1 MQKTKVAPYSQGNEL
16 VFGQNAGQQCVAMS
30 LCSLVSNNTQGI
42 SSANDL
48 TQIMDIGNQL
58 YLGLSRLA
66 RKACLMQ
73 SGLPTAL
80 NVFDADYQLEYS
92 ENYSG
97 TVHQEIATGEYQYR
111 TSLRRAFRSLI
122 SESYTNFLLTVGCIT
137 VATYCNSNI
146 GFKIFDSHARDLYC
160 SCWMT
165 ISTIM
170 LLKYYHCN

>member
-1 MQKTKVAPYSQGNEL
+1 
-16 VFGQNAGQQCVAMS
+16 MS
-30 LCSLVSNNTQGI
+30 LCPLVNNNTQGI
-42 SSANDL
+42 SPTNDL
-48 TQIMDIGNQL
+48 TQIMNIGNQL

-92 ENYSG
+92 KSYSG
-97 TVHQEIATGEYQYR
+97 TVHQEIATGGYQYR
-111 TSLRRAFRSLI
+111 TSLRRAFKSLI
-122 SESYTNFLLTVGCIT
+122 SESYTNFILTVGCIT

-146 GFKIFDSHARDLYC
+146 WFKIFGSHARDLHC

-165 ISTIM
+165 ISIII

>member
-1 MQKTKVAPYSQGNEL
+1 
-16 VFGQNAGQQCVAMS
+16 MS
-30 LCSLVSNNTQGI
+30 LCPLVNNNTQGI
-42 SSANDL
+42 SPTNDL
-48 TQIMDIGNQL
+48 TQIMNIGNQL

-92 ENYSG
+92 KSYSG
-97 TVHQEIATGEYQYR
+97 TVHQEIATGGYQYR
-111 TSLRRAFRSLI
+111 TSLRKAFKSLI
-122 SESYTNFLLTVGCIT
+122 SESYTNFILTVGCIT

-146 GFKIFDSHARDLYC
+146 GFKIFGSHARDLHC

-165 ISTIM
+165 ISIII

>member
-1 MQKTKVAPYSQGNEL
+1 
-16 VFGQNAGQQCVAMS
+16 MS
-30 LCSLVSNNTQGI
+30 LCPLVNNNTQGI
-42 SSANDL
+42 SPTNDL
-48 TQIMDIGNQL
+48 TQIMNIGNQL

-92 ENYSG
+92 KSYSG
-97 TVHQEIATGEYQYR
+97 TVHQEIATGGYQYR
-111 TSLRRAFRSLI
+111 TSLRRAFKSLI
-122 SESYTNFLLTVGCIT
+122 SESYTNFILTVGCIT

-146 GFKIFDSHARDLYC
+146 GFKIFGSHARDLHC

-165 ISTIM
+165 ISIII

>member
-1 MQKTKVAPYSQGNEL
+1 
-16 VFGQNAGQQCVAMS
+16 MS
-30 LCSLVSNNTQGI
+30 LCPLVNNNTQGI
-42 SSANDL
+42 SPTNDL
-48 TQIMDIGNQL
+48 TQIMNIGNQL

-73 SGLPTAL
+73 SGLPTAF

-92 ENYSG
+92 KSYSG
-97 TVHQEIATGEYQYR
+97 TVHQEIATGGYQYR
-111 TSLRRAFRSLI
+111 TSLRRAFKSLI
-122 SESYTNFLLTVGCIT
+122 SESYTNFILTVGCIT

-146 GFKIFDSHARDLYC
+146 GFKIFGSHARDLHC

-165 ISTIM
+165 ISIII